1 MNPWQQQI
9 NQMQMMQQQQMQPK
23 QMDPLAMAMMQG
35 VGGAAGA
42 MPYGMNPRPNPTSM
56 QAATPQMLQAVQQL
70 GAAAGMAPA
79 AAAAHQGRPHPR
91 NAGRPAPLT
100 KPMGGTRETMQAHY
114 DAVGVGKPKLD
125 PVKAAAWQSQIAP
138 KKTMAV
144 GKPKAQGKL
153 AGWWK

>member
-1 MNPWQQQI
+1 MNPWQYQ
-9 NQMQMMQQQQMQPK
+9 MQQQPMMQPK
-23 QMDPLAMAMMQG
+23 QMDPLAQAMMQG

-42 MPYGMNPRPNPTSM
+42 MPQMPYGMNPRPNPTSM

-79 AAAAHQGRPHPR
+79 AAAAYQGRPNPR

-100 KPMGGTRETMQAHY
+100 KPMGGTRETMQALY
-114 DAVGVGKPKLD
+114 DAAGVGKPKLD